1 MSMPGDNRPSAGPGL
16 PRLRSEAA
24 IAAPSAQGNASVALG
39 VFKSSLSRKE
49 MIMLSW
55 ALAFLLVAL
64 VAAFFGFSGAAAA
77 AAGVAQL
84 LFVVFLVLFA
94 VSVLIALFRGRS
106 PGL

>member
-77 AAGVAQL
+77 GVAQL